1 MSDHATPIAQVCSR
15 LNAEEARYFV
25 VGASAMQLW
34 GTTRATRDIDIL
46 IDPTEENA
54 TRVLSALSQLG
65 FGMASEHLPKDVIS
79 RSVTMIGDIPNVD
92 ILTRAW
98 NVRWS
103 EAQLHATAFEV
114 EGVRIPTVSIEN
126 LIASKQTGRLQD
138 AADVEVLEEIMR
150 RRNE

>member
-1 MSDHATPIAQVCSR
+1 MRDYDTRIAQVCSR
-15 LNAEEARYFV
+15 LNSEEARYIV

-54 TRVLSALSQLG
+54 ARVLSALSQLG
-65 FGMASEHLPKDVIS
+65 CGMASDYMPSDVIS
-79 RSVTMIGDIPNVD
+79 RVVTMIGDIPNVD

-98 NVRWS
+98 NVLWS
-103 EAQLHATAFEV
+103 EASPRAISFEV
-114 EGVRIPTVSIEN
+114 EGVLIPTASLED

-138 AADVEVLEEIMR
+138 DADIEVLEEMR
-150 RRNE
+150 RLRTL